1 MTGPAAAVD
10 VGYDEIDVGT
20 AYTIE
25 RTLTAQ
31 DVRAFAQVSGD
42 FSPLHVDDDYAART
56 EFGGCVVHGM
66 LLGALFSQLV
76 GMRLPGR
83 RALYLG
89 QDLTFRR
96 PVLVGETVRATAK
109 VSAKNDATRVLVL
122 QTEIRGADDRV
133 VVSGTARVKVRDGRT
148 ATDATGA
155 LTGQRNTQTS
165 SVAPGSVALVTG
177 ASRGIGAETA
187 RVLAAKGWA
196 VAINY
201 WRSKAAADA
210 IVDEIGKGGGRAIA
224 VQADVRDETAVEALI
239 TDVGE
244 RLGAPGL
251 LVNAATADL
260 ESVRASDLGWEAF
273 ERHLA
278 YQVKA
283 VLKLCQAV
291 HPAMVAAGGGAIVNI
306 VSQVTANSPPASAAD
321 YVTAKYALL
330 GLSKAL
336 AVDWAEQNIRVN
348 MVSPSL
354 VRTDLTQ
361 GHHERVFK
369 LEAARTPLRRLA
381 TAHDAASAV
390 AWLASDEAAFLTGV
404 NLFVTGG
411 QSMP

>member
-1 MTGPAAAVD
+1 MGYDEVD
-10 VGYDEIDVGT
+10 VGAVF
-20 AYTIE
+20 AVE
-25 RTLTAQ
+25 RTFTAE
-31 DVRAFAQVSGD
+31 DVRAFAEVSGV
-42 FSPLHVDDDYAART
+42 FSPLHVDADYAAQT

-76 GMRLPGR
+76 GMRVPGR

-96 PVLVGETVRATAK
+96 PVLVGETVRAIAKVTAK
-109 VSAKNDATRVLVL
+109 NEATRVLVL

-133 VVSGTARVKVRDGRT
+133 VVSGTARVKVRGLRAADV
-148 ATDATGA
+148 A
-155 LTGQRNTQTS
+155 
-165 SVAPGSVALVTG
+165 SVAATAQRTVRALSGVPASVALVTG

-187 RVLAAKGWA
+187 RVLASKGWT

-210 IVDEIGKGGGRAIA
+210 LVDEIVRGGGCALA
-224 VQADVRDETAVEALI
+224 VQADVRDDAAVEALVA
-239 TDVGE
+239 TVAE
-244 RLGAPGL
+244 RLGAPAL
-251 LVNAATADL
+251 LVNAATAEL
-260 ESVRASDLGWEAF
+260 ESVAASDITWAGF

-278 YQVKA
+278 YQAKA
-283 VLKLCQAV
+283 VLRLCQAV
-291 HPAMVAAGGGAIVNI
+291 RPGMVAAGGGAIVNI
-306 VSQVTANSPPASAAD
+306 VSQVTANAPPSRAAD

-336 AVDWAEQNIRVN
+336 AAEWADENIRVN

-354 VRTDLTQ
+354 IRTDLTQ
-361 GHHERVFK
+361 VYHERVFK

-381 TAHDAASAV
+381 TTHDAATAV
-390 AWLASDEAAFLTGV
+390 AWLASEEAAFLTGM

>member
-1 MTGPAAAVD
+1 MSEANFAAELR
-10 VGYDEIDVGT
+10 YDEVNVG
-20 AYTIE
+20 AVFAIN
-25 RTLTAQ
+25 RTFTGE

-42 FSPLHVDDDYAART
+42 FSPLHVDSAYAEQT

-76 GMRLPGR
+76 GMRVPGR
-83 RALYLG
+83 HALYLG

-109 VSAKNDATRVLVL
+109 VTAKNDATRMLVL

-133 VVSGTARVKVRDGRT
+133 VVSGSARVKVRDSAAGIAASDVASAKRPQPSS
-148 ATDATGA
+148 GA
-155 LTGQRNTQTS
+155 
-165 SVAPGSVALVTG
+165 SVALVTG

-187 RVLAAKGWA
+187 RVLASKGWS

-201 WRSKAAADA
+201 WRSKAAADVL
-210 IVDEIGKGGGRAIA
+210 VDEIARGGGRALA
-224 VQADVRDETAVEALI
+224 VQADVRDAAAVEALVASV
-239 TDVGE
+239 TA
-244 RLGAPGL
+244 RLGAPAL

-260 ESVRASDLGWEAF
+260 ESVAASYITWEAF
-273 ERHLA
+273 DRHVA
-278 YQVKA
+278 YQTKA
-283 VLKLCQAV
+283 VLHLCQAV
-291 HPAMVAAGGGAIVNI
+291 RPGMVAVGGGAIVNI
-306 VSQVTANSPPASAAD
+306 VSQVTANAPPSRAAD

-336 AVDWAEQNIRVN
+336 AAEWADQNIRVN

-354 VRTDLTQ
+354 IRTDLTQ

-381 TAHDAASAV
+381 TTRDAAMAV
-390 AWLASDEAAFLTGV
+390 AWLASEEAGFLTGV

>member
-1 MTGPAAAVD
+1 VSGQSGPSNIGYDEVD
-10 VGYDEIDVGT
+10 VGAVYSV
-20 AYTIE
+20 E
-25 RTLTAQ
+25 RTFTAE
-31 DVRAFAQVSGD
+31 DVRAFAEVSGD
-42 FSPLHVDDDYAART
+42 FSPLHVDATYGSQT

-76 GMRLPGR
+76 GMQVPGR

-109 VSAKNDATRVLVL
+109 VTGKNDATRVLVL
-122 QTEIRGADDRV
+122 QTEIRGTDDRV
-133 VVSGTARVKVRDGRT
+133 VVSGTARVKVRESSAGKA
-148 ATDATGA
+148 ATDAATS
-155 LTGQRNTQTS
+155 QRAVRPS
-165 SVAPGSVALVTG
+165 SGSAVPVALVTG

-187 RVLAAKGWA
+187 RVLASKGWA
-196 VAINY
+196 VAINF
-201 WRSKAAADA
+201 WRSKAAAEA
-210 IVDEIGKGGGRAIA
+210 VVGEIVRGGGRAFA
-224 VQADVRDETAVEALI
+224 VQADVRD
-239 TDVGE
+239 DVAIEPLLATVTE
-244 RLGAPGL
+244 RLGTPTL
-251 LVNAATADL
+251 LVNAATAEL
-260 ESVRASDLGWEAF
+260 EATAASDIAWDAF

-278 YQVKA
+278 YQAKA
-283 VLKLCQAV
+283 VLRLCQAV
-291 HPAMVAAGGGAIVNI
+291 RPGMVAAGGGAIINI
-306 VSQVTANSPPASAAD
+306 VSQVTANAPPAKAVD

-336 AVDWAEQNIRVN
+336 ATEWANENIRVN

-354 VRTDLTQ
+354 TRTDLTQ

-381 TAHDAASAV
+381 TTHDAATAV
-390 AWLASDEAAFLTGV
+390 AWLASEEAAFLTGV

>member
-1 MTGPAAAVD
+1 VTVPAVAAD
-10 VGYDEIDVGT
+10 LGYDEIDVE
-20 AYTIE
+20 AVFAVE
-25 RTLTAQ
+25 RTFTPD

-42 FSPLHVDDDYAART
+42 FSPLHVDPNYAART

-76 GMRLPGR
+76 GMRVPGR

-96 PVLVGETVRATAK
+96 PVLVGETVRASAK
-109 VSAKNDATRVLVL
+109 VTAKNDATRVLVL
-122 QTEIRGADDRV
+122 QTEVRAADDRV
-133 VVSGTARVKVRDGRT
+133 VASGTARVKVREPAAR
-148 ATDATGA
+148 AAAIDATA
-155 LTGQRNTQTS
+155 GQRPAS
-165 SVAPGSVALVTG
+165 ASPAVAARVALVTG

-187 RVLAAKGWA
+187 RVLAAKGWS

-201 WRSKAAADA
+201 WRSKGAADA
-210 IVDEIGKGGGRAIA
+210 LVDEITQAGGRALA
-224 VQADVRDETAVEALI
+224 LHADVRDATAVEALVA
-239 TDVGE
+239 TVGE
-244 RLGAPGL
+244 RLGAPAL

-260 ESVRASDLGWEAF
+260 ESVAASEITWDAF

-278 YQVKA
+278 YQAKA
-283 VLKLCQAV
+283 VLRLCQAV
-291 HPAMVAAGGGAIVNI
+291 RPGMVAAGGGAIVNI
-306 VSQVTANSPPASAAD
+306 VSQVTANAPPAKAAD

-336 AVDWAEQNIRVN
+336 AAEWADQNIRVN

-354 VRTDLTQ
+354 IRTDLTQ

-381 TAHDAASAV
+381 TTRDAATAV
-390 AWLASDEAAFLTGV
+390 AWLASEEAGFLTGV

>member
-1 MTGPAAAVD
+1 MGYDEVD
-10 VGYDEIDVGT
+10 VGAVF
-20 AYTIE
+20 AVE
-25 RTLTAQ
+25 RTFTAE
-31 DVRAFAQVSGD
+31 DVRAFAEVSGD
-42 FSPLHVDDDYAART
+42 FSPLHVDAEYAVQT

-76 GMRLPGR
+76 GMRVPGR

-96 PVLVGETVRATAK
+96 PVLVGETVRAIAKVTAK
-109 VSAKNDATRVLVL
+109 NEATRVLVL

-133 VVSGTARVKVRDGRT
+133 VVSGTARVKVRGLRAADV
-148 ATDATGA
+148 A
-155 LTGQRNTQTS
+155 
-165 SVAPGSVALVTG
+165 SVAATAQRTVRALSGVPASVALVTG

-187 RVLAAKGWA
+187 RVLASKGWT

-210 IVDEIGKGGGRAIA
+210 LVDEIVRGGGCALA
-224 VQADVRDETAVEALI
+224 VQADVRDDAAVEALVA
-239 TDVGE
+239 TVAE
-244 RLGAPGL
+244 RLGAPAL
-251 LVNAATADL
+251 LVNAATAEL
-260 ESVRASDLGWEAF
+260 ESVAASDITWAGF

-278 YQVKA
+278 YQAKA
-283 VLKLCQAV
+283 VLRLCQAV
-291 HPAMVAAGGGAIVNI
+291 RPGMVAAGGGAIVNI
-306 VSQVTANSPPASAAD
+306 VSQVTANAPPSRAAD

-336 AVDWAEQNIRVN
+336 AAEWADENIRVN

-354 VRTDLTQ
+354 IRTDLTQ
-361 GHHERVFK
+361 VYHERVFK

-381 TAHDAASAV
+381 TTHDAATAV
-390 AWLASDEAAFLTGV
+390 AWLASEEAAFLTGM

>member
-1 MTGPAAAVD
+1 MNEPVAAAD
-10 VGYDEIDVGT
+10 LGYEEIEVGAVF
-20 AYTIE
+20 AVE
-25 RTLTAQ
+25 RTFTPD

-42 FSPLHVDDDYAART
+42 FSPLHVDAGYAAQT

-76 GMRLPGR
+76 GMRVPGR

-96 PVLVGETVRATAK
+96 PVLVGETVRASAK
-109 VSAKNDATRVLVL
+109 VAAKNDATRVLVL
-122 QTEIRGADDRV
+122 QTEVRAADDRV
-133 VVSGTARVKVRDGRT
+133 VASGTARVKVRESAGR
-148 ATDATGA
+148 AAAIDATAGRAASASPGA
-155 LTGQRNTQTS
+155 AAR
-165 SVAPGSVALVTG
+165 VALVTG

-187 RVLAAKGWA
+187 RVLAAKGWS

-201 WRSKAAADA
+201 WRSKGAADA
-210 IVDEIGKGGGRAIA
+210 LVDEIAQAGGRALA
-224 VQADVRDETAVEALI
+224 VQADVRDAAAVEALVA
-239 TDVGE
+239 TVAE
-244 RLGAPGL
+244 RLGAPTL

-260 ESVRASDLGWEAF
+260 ESVAASEITWEAF

-278 YQVKA
+278 YQAKA
-283 VLKLCQAV
+283 VLRLCQAV
-291 HPAMVAAGGGAIVNI
+291 RPGMVAAGGGAIVNI
-306 VSQVTANSPPASAAD
+306 VSQVTANAPPAKAAD

-336 AVDWAEQNIRVN
+336 AAEWADQNIRVN

-354 VRTDLTQ
+354 IRTELTQ

-381 TAHDAASAV
+381 TTRDAATAV
-390 AWLASDEAAFLTGV
+390 AWLASEEAGFLTGV